1 VVLSSSLPVIVK
13 PGVDVEK
20 VTVPMDPDDALSVLL
35 KAVLL
40 AVFVEPEVGVP

>member
-1 VVLSSSLPVIVK
+1 VVLSSSPLLIAK

-20 VTVPMDPDDALSVLL
+20 VTEPVKPDAALSVLL
-35 KAVLL
+35 KAALL